1 MPRVQTREPAIGRGK
16 RADRMRNIRRLGAS
30 PVGQHLD
37 HRVVAVRQQARPVG
51 RDLAPKLLSRTLAD
65 KRALGAIA
73 IDQPFAFEHVERF
86 ANGCARHTAFSR
98 QIVHRRHLFGD
109 RPVARLDA
117 AAEQARELDVTR
129 DDASIQIDGRSFALR
144 GLHFVFDFVLRDPRL
159 FHRIARYVIKL
170 TYRSMPAIGEKTAV
184 TISAMGSLLLAA
196 GFALCGVAV
205 AAAAERRS
213 ELVHYNDVQIDVVI
227 DGSGPAV
234 VLLPSLARDSDDY
247 DEVAE
252 GLAAAGFRVLRPKP
266 RGIGRSTGPM
276 TKITLHDFARD
287 IAEVVKKLGG
297 GKAVV
302 VGHAYGNW
310 VARMTAADHPDLV
323 RGVVI
328 AAAAAKQYAPE
339 LSTAVTNAGN
349 LSLSDEERL
358 AALRFAFFAPGND
371 PTVWLKGWHPEIRDS
386 QRAAAAAVKQD
397 EWWSGGTAPL
407 LDLQAENDP
416 FKPESK
422 RNEMKNEFG
431 SRVTVMVIPNAS
443 HALIPEQPKAVVEAL
458 SRWIKSLP

>member
-1 MPRVQTREPAIGRGK
+1 
-16 RADRMRNIRRLGAS
+16 
-30 PVGQHLD
+30 
-37 HRVVAVRQQARPVG
+37 
-51 RDLAPKLLSRTLAD
+51 
-65 KRALGAIA
+65 
-73 IDQPFAFEHVERF
+73 
-86 ANGCARHTAFSR
+86 
-98 QIVHRRHLFGD
+98 
-109 RPVARLDA
+109 
-117 AAEQARELDVTR
+117 
-129 DDASIQIDGRSFALR
+129 
-144 GLHFVFDFVLRDPRL
+144 
-159 FHRIARYVIKL
+159 
-170 TYRSMPAIGEKTAV
+170 
-184 TISAMGSLLLAA
+184 MGSLLLAA

-205 AAAAERRS
+205 ATAAERRS

-227 DGSGPAV
+227 DGNGPAV

-252 GLAAAGFRVLRPKP
+252 GLAADGFRVLRPKP

-302 VGHAYGNW
+302 VGHAFGNW

-328 AAAAAKQYAPE
+328 AAAAAKQFGPE
-339 LSTAVTNAGN
+339 LSAAVTAAGN
-349 LSLSDEERL
+349 LSLSDEDRL
-358 AALRFAFFAPGND
+358 KALRFAFFAPGND
-371 PTVWLKGWHPEIRDS
+371 PTVWLKGWHPEIRDN
-386 QRAAAAAVKQD
+386 QRAAVAAVKQD

-407 LDLQAENDP
+407 LDLQAANDP
-416 FKPESK
+416 FKPEAK
-422 RNEMKNEFG
+422 RNEMKDEFG

-458 SRWIKSLP
+458 SRWIKTLP